1 VTSRLALAAVA
12 IGAMFVLNGIL
23 IGGYS
28 GVLPAVTVRLGLSA
42 GDVSVFLFVGGVAA
56 IAAMQIGG
64 RVSDAATPRIVV
76 LVGLPLMV
84 AGAALLALASSF
96 AVALVASVLLGLGAG
111 AMDVSMNALAVQL
124 ERARLESGSG
134 GSILSFFHALWST
147 GHLTGAGLAFTVAAL
162 FKLSGAAILQ
172 PVLLSVA
179 ALGAIGWLA
188 QLAAAPRGEAH
199 AAARDPRSEP
209 GSAAA
214 ARVPRAAYLLGAIG
228 LASGLAEGTASSWS
242 SLHVT
247 EVAHVDPSV
256 GSLGLVAVS
265 GCMVAVRFLGD
276 RLVDRFGRRAVV
288 RAAGVLAAI
297 GYASVTCTVH
307 LVPLL
312 VGWAAVGAGVGILA
326 PQVYGAA
333 GHLGGG
339 RVLATVVTFGYAGYL
354 AGPAV
359 IGGTIRRL
367 GMAHTMIVPAALCL
381 LVVAFA
387 GTMPDRVPVSPR
399 SPRAAA

>member
-1 VTSRLALAAVA
+1 MRSRLALAAAA
-12 IGAMFVLNGIL
+12 IGAMFVLNGII

-28 GVLPAVTVRLGLSA
+28 GVLPAVSERLGLSA
-42 GDVSVFLFVGGVAA
+42 GGVSVFLFVGGVAA

-64 RVSDAATPRIVV
+64 RVSDAAHPRIVV

-96 AVALVASVLLGLGAG
+96 ALALVASVLLGLGAG

-124 ERARLESGSG
+124 ERGRLESGSG

-147 GHLTGAGLAFTVAAL
+147 GHLAGAGLAFTVAAVFRL
-162 FKLSGAAILQ
+162 RGTAILQ
-172 PVLLSVA
+172 PVLFLVA
-179 ALGAIGWLA
+179 ALGTVGWCV
-188 QLAAAPRGEAH
+188 QLAVAPRGSAL
-199 AAARDPRSEP
+199 AASRDGHP
-209 GSAAA
+209 GSPSV

-265 GCMVAVRFLGD
+265 GCMVAVRFLAD

-288 RAAGVLAAI
+288 RAAGVIAAM
-297 GYASVTCTVH
+297 GYASVTCTDQ

-367 GMAHTMIVPAALCL
+367 GIGHSMIVPAGLCL

-387 GTMPDRVPVSPR
+387 STMPDRVPH
-399 SPRAAA
+399 SPRATA